1 MFTIKKLNNKRTE
14 NLILYVF
21 GGLLIIFF
29 AVNITLLYKDN
40 SAHISRIISPA
51 TLESVA
57 LLYLKGNE
65 EENAGYVL
73 DCSGF
78 TRSVYRQCNMNIP
91 GSAKEQFATCK
102 RLDDTELTKGNLVFF
117 AINGH
122 EISHAGIYLDS
133 SRFIHSPG
141 RMRYVRIDS
150 LSNPYWESCFVCGGM
165 PNFNATITLN

>member
-1 MFTIKKLNNKRTE
+1 MKKLNSKRTE
-14 NLILYVF
+14 NLILYVL

-40 SAHISRIISPA
+40 STHNSGSISPA
-51 TLESVA
+51 ILESVA
-57 LLYLKGNE
+57 LSYLKGNKE
-65 EENAGYVL
+65 EKAGYLL

-91 GSAKEQFATCK
+91 GSAKEQFAACK
-102 RLDDTELTKGNLVFF
+102 RLEAIELTKGNLVFF
-117 AINGH
+117 SINSH
-122 EISHAGIYLDS
+122 EISHTGIYLDS

-141 RMRYVRIDS
+141 KMRYVRIDT

-165 PNFNATITLN
+165 PNFNASITLY